1 VMIGAAEA
9 ASLVTRPWPISPPAP
24 VMRTTGL
31 RMNDG
36 DVAHGSDSGRM
47 GAMKTTLLVVA
58 AAVLAG
64 LAAAPSV
71 APDSRVFELRTY
83 HSTPEKIEAL
93 HTRFRDHTNELF
105 KKHGMTLIGQW
116 VPMDADKGSADTL
129 VYMLAFKDRAAATAA
144 WREFAR
150 DPEWMKVYADS
161 QKDGA
166 LTTKIDS
173 VFMSATDYSPLR

>member
-1 VMIGAAEA
+1 
-9 ASLVTRPWPISPPAP
+9 
-24 VMRTTGL
+24 
-31 RMNDG
+31 MNDG

-144 WREFAR
+144 WREFGR